1 MNKGTLENYRINNE
15 VREMKK
21 MKRVLVFV
29 SAMLITATM
38 LSACGSTASDENVL
52 KVGIDDTYPPME
64 YKDDAGANAGFDIEL
79 ANALGEKLGKK
90 VEFVPTA
97 WTAIFSALEAD
108 KYDCIISSLSI
119 TEERKK
125 TLIYTRPYIAN
136 NQVIVVKKDT
146 KGINS
151 EKDLKDKIVCV
162 QMGTT
167 SDEACKKFTKETPFK
182 DYKQYEKMTEALSEL
197 KIGRVD
203 ALVADLVV
211 AKYFVAKDPESY
223 QIVNTTLPNEPIA
236 VACKKANTELS
247 SKLDK
252 ALEEVMTDG
261 TLKKISEK
269 WFKEDMTSNIK

>member
-1 MNKGTLENYRINNE
+1 MNK
-15 VREMKK
+15 MKK
-21 MKRVLVFV
+21 VLICISV
-29 SAMLITATM
+29 MLVMAFA
-38 LSACGSTASDENVL
+38 LSACGSAASGDVL
-52 KVGIDDTYPPME
+52 RVGIDDTYPPME
-64 YKDDAGANAGFDIEL
+64 YKDDAGKNVGFDIEL

-97 WTAIFSALEAD
+97 WTAIFSALESE
-108 KYDCIISSLSI
+108 KYDVIISSLSI

-125 TLIYTRPYIAN
+125 TLEYTRPYIAN

-146 KGINS
+146 QGISS

-167 SDEACKKFTKETPFK
+167 SDEACKEFNKVTPFK
-182 DYKQYEKMTEALSEL
+182 EYKQYEKMTEALSEL

-211 AKYFVAKDPESY
+211 AKYFVAKDPSSY
-223 QIVNTTLPNEPIA
+223 TIVNTTLPNEPIGAA
-236 VACKKANTELS
+236 VKKGNTELQQ
-247 SKLDK
+247 KLDK
-252 ALEEVMTDG
+252 ALEEIMNDG

-269 WFKEDMTSNIK
+269 WFGEDMTSNIK